1 MSPTIYG
8 VGSGAFNKASIQIP
22 SLMKTALAEGQPIVF
37 GDGAG
42 VWDYVHIADLVIL
55 FEILLEKAISGED
68 IPSGKQGIYF
78 SGTGRFNWRELAE
91 LVGRAGV
98 EIGALKSAEPKEVTL
113 EFISQKSGFT
123 VQLLELG
130 FASK

>member
-8 VGSGAFNKASIQIP
+8 VGSGTFNKASIQIP
-22 SLMKTALAEGQPIVF
+22 SLMKTALAEGQSIVF

-42 VWDYVHIADLVIL
+42 VWDYVHIADLAVL
-55 FEILLEKAISGED
+55 YEILLDKAISGED
-68 IPSGKQGIYF
+68 IPFGKQGIYF
-78 SGTGRFNWRELAE
+78 SGTGRFSWRELAE
-91 LVGRAGV
+91 LVGKAGV

-113 EFISQKSGFT
+113 EYISQKSELPA
-123 VQLLELG
+123 VLLELG